1 MMLKLCGITRQA
13 DLDCAQELGFDFC
26 GFIFHA
32 KSPRHVLPQTAAGL
46 QSGAMKRVGV
56 FVEHAPS
63 EILEIMRIARL
74 DYAQLHGNYGP
85 EAVGMIGAG
94 RVIRVLWPQRYAT
107 RAELEQEAA
116 KSDCAWYLLDA
127 GTSGGGSGSALA
139 WRELAGL
146 ALPAPWFLAGG
157 LDGVNAGAALSACS
171 PHGLDFNSGLEQ
183 SHGCKSH
190 AKMRAAVRAL
200 AERGAR

>member
-1 MMLKLCGITRQA
+1 MMLKICGMTRQA

-32 KSPRHVLPQTAAGL
+32 KSPRHLAPQMAAGL
-46 QSGAMKRVGV
+46 QSGVMRRVGV
-56 FVEHAPS
+56 FVEHEPG

-74 DYAQLHGNYGP
+74 DYAQLHGDYDR
-85 EAVGMIGAG
+85 EAVALIGAG
-94 RVIRVLWPQRYAT
+94 RVIRVLWPQRYAA
-107 RAELEQEAA
+107 REAMLREAA
-116 KSDCAWYLLDA
+116 KADCAWYLLDA
-127 GTSGGGSGSALA
+127 GPSGGGSGAALA

-157 LDGVNAGAALSACS
+157 LAAGNVGPALAACS

-200 AERGAR
+200 AEREAR